1 MSYSWLQI
9 RTGLVSQGFVPSLKK
24 KLSDCLRYEHH
35 YQDWTKRSQEN
46 SSLSFL
52 MTISF
57 LSVCHYTVLL
67 SEGCQKVNTL
77 PSKFHSR
84 LSKNSFADFYL
95 KRSQFQPVANFSSA
109 CVTEQ
114 AKLLLPK
121 CNKIL
126 SSRIWKYF
134 PLGRSQ
140 TKLFQKWFQSQHLA
154 GIEQENTV
162 SPLRFRRHCC
172 DL

>member
-1 MSYSWLQI
+1 MFFKSSPFTNITNFNQCPVLGPGCSAGWAATIKLVAAHSRLDPTENSLARCHIAGSKLELTWCHKGSSPRWRKSCLIVCDRSTII
-9 RTGLVSQGFVPSLKK
+9 RTGQ
-24 KLSDCLRYEHH
+24 
-35 YQDWTKRSQEN
+35 KRSQEN

-95 KRSQFQPVANFSSA
+95 KRSQFQPVAKFLFS
-109 CVTEQ
+109 
-114 AKLLLPK
+114 L
-121 CNKIL
+121 CNRTGWAPVAEI
-126 SSRIWKYF
+126 
-134 PLGRSQ
+134 Q
-140 TKLFQKWFQSQHLA
+140 
-154 GIEQENTV
+154 
-162 SPLRFRRHCC
+162 
-172 DL
+172 

>member
-35 YQDWTKRSQEN
+35 YQGWTKRSQEN

-77 PSKFHSR
+77 PLSFIPDFLKTR
-84 LSKNSFADFYL
+84 LQISIWRGANFNL
-95 KRSQFQPVANFSSA
+95 LQNFSSA

-121 CNKIL
+121 CNKIP
-126 SSRIWKYF
+126 STRIWKFF

-140 TKLFQKWFQSQHLA
+140 TKLFQKLFQSQHLA